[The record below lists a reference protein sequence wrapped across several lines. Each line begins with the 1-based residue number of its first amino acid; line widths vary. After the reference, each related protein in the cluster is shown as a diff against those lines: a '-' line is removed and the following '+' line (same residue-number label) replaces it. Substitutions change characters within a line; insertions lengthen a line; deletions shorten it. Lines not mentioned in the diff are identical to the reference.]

1 MPLTHV
7 TCISSVLWVTLLQVI
22 VTYLMNFMIEDADSS
37 LFVTITTTDPLNS
50 IHVLTVHC
58 TWPFFFSIQISGCK
72 DNSAFIEV
80 IHSDAVLDCLGQA
93 GSNGLPQFENREK
106 LLAELCHYFVID
118 KVRSALEQFKEGLAS
133 LNVLQLMR
141 SHPKLLKWVF
151 SHGQSPLTS
160 STMDGIFVP
169 SYSEEGTRQ
178 RDQEEIVI
186 MHWSFKTVKVR
197 IAEMF
202 RI

>member
-1 MPLTHV
+1 
-7 TCISSVLWVTLLQVI
+7 
-22 VTYLMNFMIEDADSS
+22 MNFMVEDAETVV

-50 IHVLTVHC
+50 MLTVHC
-58 TWPFFFSIQISGCK
+58 TWPFLFLIQISGCK

-80 IHSDAVLDCLGQA
+80 IHSDAVLDSLGQA
-93 GSNGLPQFENREK
+93 VSNGLPQFENREK
-106 LLAELCHYFVID
+106 PLAELCHYFVID

-178 RDQEEIVI
+178 RDREEMVI
-186 MHWSFKTVKVR
+186 MHWRDFLQDCESKDSRNDSDIGNFVL
-197 IAEMF
+197 
-202 RI
+202 